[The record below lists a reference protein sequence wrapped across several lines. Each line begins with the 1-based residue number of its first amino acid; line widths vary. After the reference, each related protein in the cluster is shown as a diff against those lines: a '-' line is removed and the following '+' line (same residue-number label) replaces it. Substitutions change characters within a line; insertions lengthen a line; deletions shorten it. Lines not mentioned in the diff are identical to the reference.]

1 MKGSSTSAG
10 GHSTARKVIE
20 RALLL
25 LVGSASI
32 AVIWWSISRLQK
44 AQRESAVA
52 GLNASRIANEVD
64 LMQGQWTGQRTQDL
78 GLRFTSARDSLFG
91 DAPELA
97 AWRAAIEEKAIP
109 LAFQTNVR
117 FTGSRTQAVGQ
128 TSIAFVQVAL
138 DIVPTAGVPGVRSAY
153 QRLVELAHHIATQP
167 KRVDLSE
174 LSIESVSNV
183 MTHASMT
190 IDLWAA
196 DSPLPKP

>member
-1 MKGSSTSAG
+1 MKAANPGG
-10 GHSTARKVIE
+10 GHSLARKILE

-25 LVGSASI
+25 VVGSASI
-32 AVIWWSISRLQK
+32 AVIWWSIARLQK
-44 AQRESAVA
+44 AQHESAIA
-52 GLNASRIANEVD
+52 GLNASRIANEVEM
-64 LMQGQWTGQRTQDL
+64 MQGQWTGQSTQDL
-78 GLRFTSARDSLFG
+78 SLRFTSARDSLFG

-97 AWRAAIEEKAIP
+97 AWRSAIEERAIP
-109 LAFQTNVR
+109 LAFQTNIR

-128 TSIAFVQVAL
+128 ASIAFVQVAL

-153 QRLVELAHHIATQP
+153 QRLVDLAHHIVTQP

-183 MTHASMT
+183 VTRASMT